1 MKKAVITIIFL
12 LAAVLCAHS
21 GELSVG
27 AGYPYFSVKYKPVE
41 VRYAAGEG
49 IKVFAGRFYLYFW
62 DDNAIRGYTGVEGG
76 YLKFDTLDMKG
87 TGYEGSIFIGGEC
100 FVTESLSL
108 SADLAPT
115 YIGLKSEDSYKASG
129 LEIVAN
135 ISVNY
140 YFSRDYN
147 NDEEVAP
154 AKEDDSEDE
163 EAIDEDEETSVED
176 EEDTAEE
183 AMIEE
188 ETNGF
193 EKSNNDKLI
202 KSYLARADRLVD
214 EEEYKRAI
222 VEYKKVLKL
231 DPENETASEE
241 IERIKEL
248 FLKD

>member
-1 MKKAVITIIFL
+1 MKKAVITIVFL

-41 VRYAAGEG
+41 VRYAAGDG

-62 DDNAIRGYTGVEGG
+62 DNNEIRGYTGAEGG

-135 ISVNY
+135 ISVNF
-140 YFSRDYN
+140 YFSRDY
-147 NDEEVAP
+147 DDDPQVAP
-154 AKEDDSEDE
+154 AKKDDSEEEEAVDEDEDEETPAEDE
-163 EAIDEDEETSVED
+163 EAIVE
-176 EEDTAEE
+176 
-183 AMIEE
+183 EE

-193 EKSNNDKLI
+193 EKANNKLI
-202 KSYLARADRLVD
+202 QSYLAKASRLVD

-222 VEYKKVLKL
+222 IEYKKVLKL

-241 IERIKEL
+241 IERIREL
-248 FLKD
+248 FLKGN